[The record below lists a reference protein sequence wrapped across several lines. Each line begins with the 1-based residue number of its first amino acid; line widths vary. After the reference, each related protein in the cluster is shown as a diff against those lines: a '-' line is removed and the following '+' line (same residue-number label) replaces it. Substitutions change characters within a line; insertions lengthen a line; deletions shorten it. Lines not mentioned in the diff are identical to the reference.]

1 MTSWPPTTCESFRT
15 STSSPHPSCRVRC
28 RPPRLKRFC
37 TPPCSLAARAIHLYG
52 RRACS
57 AGYFLYDTL
66 MVFADLEAE
75 EGAAGAAQTVA
86 HHIFVLG
93 TLPVGLVTNTWAH
106 LGSGVL
112 TFWTEVTGPGLNLI
126 WILRTTVGD
135 LHWSYAA
142 NGLIFG
148 VSFTIIRV
156 FILGYHTFHAGVTVY
171 ENWDGID
178 PDGPDG
184 PLEPVLC
191 RNFIPDMTVGGHGS
205 CQFGFWLMF
214 GIWAIGL
221 IWVPAVAA
229 KVYRGASKFLTGH
242 DDAEDSKKE

>member
-1 MTSWPPTTCESFRT
+1 MRTC
-15 STSSPHPSCRVRC
+15 P
-28 RPPRLKRFC
+28 
-37 TPPCSLAARAIHLYG
+37 
-52 RRACS
+52 